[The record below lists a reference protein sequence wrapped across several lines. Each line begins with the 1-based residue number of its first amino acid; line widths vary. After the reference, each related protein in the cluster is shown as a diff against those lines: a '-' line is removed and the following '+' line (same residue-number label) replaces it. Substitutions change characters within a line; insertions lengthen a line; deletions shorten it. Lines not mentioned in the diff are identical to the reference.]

1 MQFDRVTRGKV
12 LGTGRQICT
21 SHVQPPSK
29 NSSIP
34 RTFPMPSVSTAR
46 CQRLGAA
53 RAPNHVII
61 ASQSTNLCT
70 LVYAISTI
78 HRLRRLEFATESKNG
93 PAPKSKRT
101 IQLVRDRKGPAPNS
115 GWYPNADI
123 RNLKLGQT
131 KSPPGILDL
140 RGAPPLTSV

>member
-29 NSSIP
+29 KFAYSPNISDAICVDCKMPTPWRGP
-34 RTFPMPSVSTAR
+34 RSESF
-46 CQRLGAA
+46 
-53 RAPNHVII
+53 II

-78 HRLRRLEFATESKNG
+78 HRLRRLEFATENKWAS
-93 PAPKSKRT
+93 PKIKR
-101 IQLVRDRKGPAPNS
+101 DHSP
-115 GWYPNADI
+115 
-123 RNLKLGQT
+123 GQEW
-131 KSPPGILDL
+131 
-140 RGAPPLTSV
+140 